1 MPNFAYTN
9 QTNFRPF
16 SYQEML
22 APVLMANEAH
32 QKLEEAYSEL
42 GSKADLMKMYANEV
56 PDSKTANMY
65 NSYAKDLEKQA
76 SMLAKHGLTPASRQG
91 LLNMKRRYSSEV
103 VPIETAVARR
113 EALIKEQ
120 RDALLRDKSLMFD
133 IDYSKTQLDYL
144 LDNPNAT
151 YNPISGNELTE
162 RAAQMASN
170 LAKVVQGNPKYQ
182 SILGGQYFQQMTQ
195 MGYTPAQIMQ
205 TILDDDNAPAE
216 LRQIAETVFNDAGL
230 SKYSQDIQDRAR
242 GFINSGLYEGIG
254 TAKYDAMSNRGY
266 ISPAERKR
274 LDMEKDR
281 LEMAKEQQQWA
292 KEQKEDE
299 RLGIK
304 LPDNTRVKPIGG
316 GRVLVTKPDGTW
328 EVKTASSSGTESV
341 SDALTKATKISD
353 TPFIVAR
360 TNGKWHSSENG
371 KDVKGTLLGFT
382 RSNVVSNWGNYT
394 LDNVNDKATFIS
406 DFSSIPREA
415 AEKILS
421 TFNDNNLDRDKY
433 VILQVPAESNR
444 AGGRYDYVL
453 MPKDQV
459 SYEAMQKNAQN
470 EGLEED

>member
-1 MPNFAYTN
+1 MKIVLTNSAKFNPYT
-9 QTNFRPF
+9 FD
-16 SYQEML
+16 EML
-22 APVLMANEAH
+22 KPLAMAAD
-32 QKLEEAYSEL
+32 AYNAVQSGIEEL
-42 GSKADLMKMYANEV
+42 GAKADLMKMYANEV

-133 IDYSKTQLDYL
+133 VDYSKTQLDYL

-216 LRQIAETVFNDAGL
+216 LRQIAETVFNEAGL

-254 TAKYDAMSNRGY
+254 TTKYDAMNNRGY
-266 ISPAERKR
+266 MSAEDRKR
-274 LDMEKDR
+274 FEW
-281 LEMAKEQQQWA
+281 E
-292 KEQKEDE
+292 EDE
-299 RLGIK
+299 HDWAVEHRDNERYGI
-304 LPDNTRVKPIGG
+304 LMSNGDRVRPLGG
-316 GRVLVTKPDGTW
+316 GKVLITKKDGTYEIKDADSLNDSNDNQW
-328 EVKTASSSGTESV
+328 KIINDVAKV
-341 SDALTKATKISD
+341 SDV
-353 TPFIVAR
+353 PFFIAR
-360 TNGKWHSSENG
+360 TNGKWHSSEEG

-382 RSNVVSNWGNYT
+382 RSNVVSSWGNYT
-394 LDNVNDKATFIS
+394 LDNVNDKATIVS
-406 DFSSIPREA
+406 DLNSIPREA
-415 AEKILS
+415 AEKIVG
-421 TFNDNNLDRDKY
+421 TFNDNKLDRDKY
-433 VILQVPAESNR
+433 VILQVPAESDR

-459 SYEAMQKNAQN
+459 SYEVMQKNAQN

>member
-1 MPNFAYTN
+1 MKIVLTNSAKFNPYT
-9 QTNFRPF
+9 FD
-16 SYQEML
+16 EML
-22 APVLMANEAH
+22 KPLAMAAD
-32 QKLEEAYSEL
+32 AYNAVQSGIEEL
-42 GSKADLMKMYANEV
+42 GAKADLMKMYANEV

-133 IDYSKTQLDYL
+133 VDYSKTQLDYL

-205 TILDDDNAPAE
+205 TILNDDNAPAE

-254 TAKYDAMSNRGY
+254 TAKYDAMNNRGY
-266 ISPAERKR
+266 ISPAERER
-274 LDMEKDR
+274 LDMERDR

-292 KEQKEDE
+292 KEQKEE
-299 RLGIK
+299 STKGVLLPNGNRLK
-304 LPDNTRVKPIGG
+304 VIGA
-316 GRVLVTKPDGTW
+316 GRAIEIAPDGTYKPVAFPTSSTTGG
-328 EVKTASSSGTESV
+328 EVSKSTAEKRSTFTTLEYTGGSFDTPGWSDNFSEGDAKLIDFSKLSPKARKKLQDDLKEYGLSVADVDIYEDQDYFSKNHYRVVRKGTGVAGIDATASE
-341 SDALTKATKISD
+341 
-353 TPFIVAR
+353 
-360 TNGKWHSSENG
+360 
-371 KDVKGTLLGFT
+371 
-382 RSNVVSNWGNYT
+382 
-394 LDNVNDKATFIS
+394 
-406 DFSSIPREA
+406 
-415 AEKILS
+415 
-421 TFNDNNLDRDKY
+421 
-433 VILQVPAESNR
+433 Q
-444 AGGRYDYVL
+444 
-453 MPKDQV
+453 Q
-459 SYEAMQKNAQN
+459 QN
-470 EGLEED
+470 EGL